1 MRRNQ
6 QAEKVMDQ
14 PPPVKG
20 RRTLQLVLTI
30 SGFLLVAIGIF
41 SFATG
46 FMLVEGEFPLVPVV
60 LIAGGLADLFLSW
73 IVFRDP
79 DA

>member
-1 MRRNQ
+1 MEQ
-6 QAEKVMDQ
+6 
-14 PPPVKG
+14 PPVKNI
-20 RRTLQLVLTI
+20 RTVQLVLTI
-30 SGFLLVAIGIF
+30 SGFFLIAIGIF

-73 IVFRDP
+73 MVFRGP
-79 DA
+79 DG